1 MRVNHSLLIIP
12 LLIMHVPVSALGFLD
27 GSRRKERQ
35 PASAGNLRY
44 AGSIPGLEG
53 PLEKEMTTHS
63 AFLPGESH
71 EQRTQVG

>member
-12 LLIMHVPVSALGFLD
+12 LLIMHVPVSALGFPD
-27 GSRRKERQ
+27 GSRGKEL

-44 AGSIPGLEG
+44 AGSIPGLED

-63 AFLPGESH
+63 VFLPGESH